1 MFLVIVALLGSK
13 GLVDTVCRIIAI
25 DYLKQAVDVVLKT
38 GDGRVKSDLTRA
50 IERKY
55 RHYEWCNNQRGTR
68 SGFVHNK

>member
-13 GLVDTVCRIIAI
+13 GLVDTVWCRIIAI
-25 DYLKQAVDVVLKT
+25 DSLKQAVDVVLKT

-55 RHYEWCNNQRGTR
+55 RY
-68 SGFVHNK
+68 